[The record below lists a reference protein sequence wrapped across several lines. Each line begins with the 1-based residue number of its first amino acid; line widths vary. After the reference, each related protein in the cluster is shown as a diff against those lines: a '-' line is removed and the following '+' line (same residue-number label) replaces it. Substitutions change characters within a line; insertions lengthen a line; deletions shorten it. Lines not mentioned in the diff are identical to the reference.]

1 MNIRHPVRSV
11 SHALQCAIEEDLDD
25 VVVHDGALRRPR
37 QDECSVVLFSQSWS
51 ARTLGRDGGA
61 VDADTVVITGPGG
74 DACVYA
80 STRLLY
86 RVAHPNRRFFLDVAA
101 QQMAST
107 PSAYDGRDTAD
118 LEAID
123 YEVTGALSRL
133 IGAQRAL
140 EAHAA
145 AGVSRVL
152 RDFARRFDAIAAM

>member
-11 SHALQCAIEEDLDD
+11 SHALQQAIDEDLDD
-25 VVVHDGALRRPR
+25 VAFGGALRRPR
-37 QDECSVVLFSQSWS
+37 RDECSVVLFSQAWS
-51 ARTLGRDGGA
+51 ARALGRDGGS
-61 VDADTVVITGPGG
+61 VDADTVVVTGPAG

-101 QQMAST
+101 QQMAAT
-107 PSAYDGRDTAD
+107 PAAYDGRDEAD

-123 YEVTGALSRL
+123 YEVSGALARL
-133 IGAQRAL
+133 YGAAHGL
-140 EAHAA
+140 EARAA

-152 RDFARRFDAIAAM
+152 RDYAQRFEALAVM